1 MSKEEYAEI
10 MDKSNFMIDS
20 ANPYD
25 MKIKEALEKQIP
37 QKVADD
43 GMRIP
48 FSYYCPNCFAE
59 LSDDGYKDEDAKYC
73 YKCGQKLKWE

>member
-1 MSKEEYAEI
+1 MTNEEYCEI

-37 QKVADD
+37 KMVVDKD
-43 GMRIP
+43 SCCTICEEMIP
-48 FSYYCPNCFAE
+48 RWDYKYCPNC
-59 LSDDGYKDEDAKYC
+59 
-73 YKCGQKLKWE
+73 GQKIDWSEYDRAD